1 MEIFSA
7 VVSVIGGIATFVY
20 GLKLLGEGTEKLVGY
35 KLKKFVAGCVRR
47 PFGGF
52 LAGASVAAVTQS
64 SAAVTMVAVGLAES
78 KAITFLQSAPV
89 IMGANVGTTVTAQ
102 FIAIFGRGGEYRAAI
117 GALAIAVG
125 VALCFL
131 GKNNLKTAGEL
142 FVGFGLTVSGLTA
155 LSGRID
161 VLKRLPFL
169 SVFGSVENPFLLL
182 LIGVAVAAVTQ
193 SSSAITGIL
202 ITFSANS
209 SAAFYKAIFII
220 LGSNVGSCFAVIL
233 SSADKSLPAKK
244 AAVFNLVFNLFG
256 ASVFFPAALLL
267 KNALPIVFP
276 HAVTDAGRAMA
287 DFHTLFNLAASLLAF
302 PFLKPLAAVTDRLS
316 VKIFSQKKKNRVK
329 NACI

>member
-7 VVSVIGGIATFVY
+7 VVSVIGGVATFVY

-35 KLKKFVAGCVRR
+35 KLKKFVAGCVKR

-52 LAGASVAAVTQS
+52 LAGASVAALTQS
-64 SAAVTMVAVGLAES
+64 SAAVTMVAVGLAET

-102 FIAIFGRGGEYRAAI
+102 FVAIFGRGGEYRAAI
-117 GALAIAVG
+117 GAISVAVG
-125 VALCFL
+125 VGACFL
-131 GKNNLKTAGEL
+131 GKKSVKTVGEL
-142 FVGFGLTVSGLTA
+142 FVGFGLTISGLTA

-161 VLKRLPFL
+161 TLKRLPFL
-169 SVFGSVENPFLLL
+169 RIFGGVENPLMLLFT
-182 LIGVAVAAVTQ
+182 GVVVAAVTQ

-202 ITFSANS
+202 ITFSGIT
-209 SAAFYKAIFII
+209 AFYKAIFII

-233 SSADKSLPAKK
+233 SSSDKSLPAKK

-256 ASVFFPAALLL
+256 ALVFFPVLIAL
-267 KNALPIVFP
+267 KNVLPVIFP
-276 HAVTDAGRAMA
+276 HAATDAGRAMA

-302 PFLKPLAAVTDRLS
+302 PLLKPLAAVTDKLS
-316 VKIFSQKKKNRVK
+316 GGKIYKKKKNRVK